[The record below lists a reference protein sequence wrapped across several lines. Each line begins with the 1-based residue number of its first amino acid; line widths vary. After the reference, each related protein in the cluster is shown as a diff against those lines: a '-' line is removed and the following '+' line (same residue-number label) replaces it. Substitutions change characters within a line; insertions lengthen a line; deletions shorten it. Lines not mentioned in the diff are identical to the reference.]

1 MPGPQVSPEWTPQ
14 SPLATAVS
22 AAGFLYDPGQ
32 DIIYSK
38 LDAWQ
43 QYVGFCQLYDDLT
56 PVSISSVIDAE
67 PIYFTYEGKEWMI
80 ELWKGQYGIETGA
93 EIGVYNRPARSSAVS
108 TVADTLAR
116 LFPVVVGQVARDIAH
131 EFKLYGCATTEP
143 LEIALA
149 LTRKTTGETILR
161 REGRHWWLT
170 AFKWGV
176 YSEPEELS
184 VDAQITL
191 LTPAMRDVFIA
202 ALEAARYDGLQTPD
216 ASSVRFTFDRPKHK
230 QSSVRES
237 LREKVQGNNRKLVDT
252 YNDAKKSLGVTTND
266 PNVIQQKLGDTE
278 AFKDLRGYIDL
289 IIASK
294 EKLQSVIAKR

>member
-1 MPGPQVSPEWTPQ
+1 MSGPQVSPEWTPK

-22 AAGFLYDPGQ
+22 AAGFLYDPSQ
-32 DIIYSK
+32 DVIYSK

-43 QYVGFCQLYDDLT
+43 QYVGFCQLYDDLA
-56 PVSISSVIDAE
+56 PVSISAVIDAE

-93 EIGVYNRPARSSAVS
+93 EIGVYNRPARSSVVS

-143 LEIALA
+143 LEIAFT
-149 LTRKTTGETILR
+149 LTRKATGETILR

-170 AFKWGV
+170 AFRWGV

-202 ALEAARYDGLQTPD
+202 ALEAARYTGIQTLD
-216 ASSVRFTFDRPKHK
+216 ASSARFTFDRPTHK
-230 QSSVRES
+230 QPSVRES
-237 LREKVQGNNRKLVDT
+237 LREKVQGNNRKLVDA

-266 PNVIQQKLGDTE
+266 PNVIQQKLGDTQV
-278 AFKDLRGYIDL
+278 FKDLRRYIDL

>member
-1 MPGPQVSPEWTPQ
+1 MSGPHVSPEWTPN
-14 SPLATAVS
+14 SRLATAVS

-43 QYVGFCQLYDDLT
+43 QYVGFCELYDDLA

-93 EIGVYNRPARSSAVS
+93 EIGVYNRPARSSVVS

-116 LFPVVVGQVARDIAH
+116 LFPAVGQAAKDIAH
-131 EFKLYGCATTEP
+131 EFKLYGCATDEP
-143 LEIALA
+143 LEIAFT
-149 LTRKTTGETILR
+149 LTRKATGETILS

-176 YSEPEELS
+176 YSEPEELL

-191 LTPAMRDVFIA
+191 LGPAMRDAFVA
-202 ALEAARYDGLQTPD
+202 ALEEARYAGIQTPD

-237 LREKVQGNNRKLVDT
+237 LREKVQGNNRRLVDA

-266 PNVIQQKLGDTE
+266 PNVIQQKLGDTQV
-278 AFKDLRGYIDL
+278 FKDLRGFIDL

-294 EKLQSVIAKR
+294 EKLESVIAKR

>member
-1 MPGPQVSPEWTPQ
+1 MPGPQPSPEWTPK

-43 QYVGFCQLYDDLT
+43 QHVGFCELYDDLA
-56 PVSISSVIDAE
+56 PVSISSIIDAE
-67 PIYFTYEGKEWMI
+67 PIYFTYDGKEWMI

-93 EIGVYNRPARSSAVS
+93 EIGVYNRPARSSVVS
-108 TVADTLAR
+108 TVAETLAR
-116 LFPVVVGQVARDIAH
+116 LFPAVVGQVAKDLAH

-143 LEIALA
+143 LEIAFT
-149 LTRKTTGETILR
+149 LTRKATGETIFR

-170 AFKWGV
+170 GFKWGV
-176 YSEPEELS
+176 YSEPEGLS
-184 VDAQITL
+184 VDAHITL
-191 LTPAMRDVFIA
+191 LDPAMRDAFVA
-202 ALEAARYDGLQTPD
+202 ALEAARYSGIQTPG
-216 ASSVRFTFDRPKHK
+216 ATSVRFTFDRPTHK

-237 LREKVQGNNRKLVDT
+237 LREKVQGNNRKLVDA
-252 YNDAKKSLGVTTND
+252 YNDTKKSLGVTTND

-278 AFKDLRGYIDL
+278 VFKDLSGYIDL

-294 EKLQSVIAKR
+294 DKLQGVIAKR